1 MRIDLKANETVV
13 KATNTLHSSGTTEY
27 KGKLVLTN
35 QRIYFIS
42 AQREAEAY
50 DFEIL
55 PGQISEVVYYNAFRF
70 FPKGL
75 ELKTKEGNS
84 LKFTM
89 KDRDTWCR
97 MIVSMN

>member
-13 KATNTLHSSGTTEY
+13 KATNTLHSSGTAEF
-27 KGKLVLTN
+27 KGKLILTN
-35 QRIYFIS
+35 QRLYFIS
-42 AQREAEAY
+42 TQRDTEACN
-50 DFEIL
+50 FEIL
-55 PGQISEVVYYNAFRF
+55 PDQIIEVVYYNAFRF

>member
-13 KATNTLHSSGTTEY
+13 KATNTLHSSGKEQH
-27 KGKLVLTN
+27 KGKLILTN
-35 QRIYFIS
+35 QRLYFIS
-42 AQREAEAY
+42 AQRAAEAY
-50 DFEIL
+50 DFEVL

-89 KDRDTWCR
+89 KDRDIWCR